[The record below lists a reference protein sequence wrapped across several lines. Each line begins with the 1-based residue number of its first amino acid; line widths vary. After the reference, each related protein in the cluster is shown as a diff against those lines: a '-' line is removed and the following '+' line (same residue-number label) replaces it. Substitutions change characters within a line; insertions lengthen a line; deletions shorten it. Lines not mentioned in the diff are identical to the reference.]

1 MGHRGRS
8 CTCTVVPCQQ
18 GNYPYGLTPSGDHS
32 TICTRW
38 FTPGVVP
45 DWDTLQLGNNA
56 SITINGTSYTISQ
69 IGGSEAPQPYSLL
82 LTTAPTVPWS
92 LNFTTSGT
100 CSQSGS
106 TFTPSPAPTGWVA
119 GAFAGHYVQLNSSV
133 YAIVSNTTTSFTLGD
148 SLPKKSFSIAF
159 TDYQASGFTVSDDGV
174 ITFNVAP
181 VGWFTNQ
188 LVGHAIT
195 IRDGNS
201 TDQATGNI
209 TANTPTSMT
218 LDSPLPT
225 TAGGDFSVSGGVF
238 TPATTPTGWYGGST
252 YTNGRQAAFRNKY
265 LELRDAS
272 GTLQYRTTINYFST
286 TSLYLYSPLPPEGT
300 YTGWTW
306 KIVDPFSDWRWVIS
320 DTLLTYGSATPS
332 AETPNAITFWTPS
345 YNHYSTGW
353 LGGEFTGCSITGFG
367 EGVTILSNTTD
378 TLYLSTNVPNTA
390 PWILTGGSSS
400 GLLGASGTAT
410 TCGAVVTSLG
420 YADWTASMAGL
431 SILIEGNPYTIAS
444 VQGTSTCTMTAAV
457 VRDYPWYLTNYGGG
471 QYWDIISPG
480 FSTDKYSWQSSY
492 PRVTSSTDGAEILWH
507 SSLSIWQYSLY
518 LQPTGGTN
526 SGTPGVSGTGTVRF
540 YFGPGGTC
548 YFETP
553 ISGTSG
559 TSRLVC
565 GSTTIS
571 IPQQVNPSNSTLW
584 QAPNVCVWKLGDN
597 YHICGHPA
605 IFSTGNNTYNL
616 PLGLGCVVP
625 ASTWESATH
634 QLGIGAD
641 SGATIGYLSWI
652 ETRGTSESPPT
663 NCTMCYG
670 SILESWTGSL
680 PRAQVTII
688 GGPWAGTYICQYM
701 YGLQGYNGTWYAGS
715 DPHSCPD
722 APSTYYTGVDCSSVA
737 SHRDGT
743 FDIRVL
749 AGTSGLWGER
759 MLTLTGIATNVGFP
773 YTNIS
778 MPGPFAC
785 GVTAVSVS
793 FL

>member
-8 CTCTVVPCQQ
+8 CTCTSLPCQYGQ
-18 GNYPYGLTPSGDHS
+18 YPYGLTPSGDHS
-32 TICTRW
+32 TICDSW
-38 FTPGVVP
+38 FTPSFVP
-45 DWDTLQLGNNA
+45 DWDTSQLTN
-56 SITINGTSYTISQ
+56 ITINGTAYTVGQ
-69 IGGSEAPQPYSLL
+69 IGGSGAPQPYSLW

-106 TFTPSPAPTGWVA
+106 TFTPSPAPTGWIA

-133 YAIVSNTTTSFTLGD
+133 YSIVSNTATSFTLGD
-148 SLPKKSFSIAF
+148 SLPLKNFSIAF
-159 TDYQASGFTVSDDGV
+159 TYYQTSGFTVSGGV

-181 VGWFTNQ
+181 TGWFANQ

-201 TDQATGNI
+201 DDQLTGNI

-252 YTNGRQAAFRNKY
+252 YTNGKQAAFRNKY
-265 LELRDAS
+265 LELRDAG

-286 TSLYLYSPLPPEGT
+286 TSLYLYSPLPPDGT
-300 YTGWTW
+300 YNGWTW
-306 KIVDPFSDWRWVIS
+306 QIVDPFSDWRWVIS
-320 DTLLTYGSATPS
+320 GSFSTSGSATPS
-332 AETPNAITFWTPS
+332 ADNPNAITWWTPS
-345 YNHYSTGW
+345 YNHYSSGW
-353 LGGEFTGCSITGFG
+353 LGGEFAGCTIDGFG
-367 EGVTILSNTTD
+367 QGVTILSNTTD
-378 TLYLSTNVPNTA
+378 TLYLSTNVSNTA
-390 PWILTGGSSS
+390 PWSLTGSSSS
-400 GLLGASGTAT
+400 GLLGASGIAT
-410 TCGAVVTSLG
+410 TCGAVVTSTSYPAAG
-420 YADWTASMAGL
+420 WTASMAGL
-431 SILIEGNPYTIAS
+431 SILVEGNPYTIAS
-444 VQGTSTCTMTAAV
+444 VQNTTRCTMTAAV
-457 VRDYPWYLTNYGGG
+457 SRDYPWSITAYGGG
-471 QYWDIISPG
+471 QYWDIVSPG
-480 FSTDKYSWQSSY
+480 FSQNMYSPSQSY
-492 PRVTSSTDGAEILWH
+492 PSVTSSTDGAEILWH
-507 SSLSIWQYSLY
+507 SPLSIWQYSLS
-518 LQPTGGTN
+518 L
-526 SGTPGVSGTGTVRF
+526 SGVQGQYTSAVSGSGTVRF
-540 YFGPGGTC
+540 YFGPGGTY

-565 GSTTIS
+565 GSTTIA
-571 IPQQVNPSNSTLW
+571 IPQQVNPSDSTLL
-584 QAPNVCVWKLGDN
+584 QPPNVCVWKLGDN
-597 YHICGHPA
+597 YHICGNPA
-605 IFSTGNNTYNL
+605 IFQTGYNAYNY

-625 ASTWESATH
+625 ASTWESAPH
-634 QLGIGAD
+634 RFGIGAD
-641 SGATIGYLSWI
+641 NGATVGYLNWI
-652 ETRGTSESPPT
+652 ETRGTSDIPPT

-670 SILESWTGSL
+670 SIMEAWSGSL
-680 PRAQVTII
+680 PRAQVTIV

-701 YGLQGYNGTWYAGS
+701 YGLQGYGTWYAGS
-715 DPHSCPD
+715 DQHNCPD
-722 APSTYYTGVDCSSVA
+722 APMTYYSGVDCSSVA

-749 AGTSGLWGER
+749 VGTYGLWNG
-759 MLTLTGIATNVGFP
+759 MLALTGVARNVGFP

-793 FL
+793 FI